1 MTRVYHARVGRPALA
16 LLLAL
21 AACRSTAAF
30 DEPHVLR
37 LDPPL
42 PSDVGEVAGVLVEPL
57 FESPLQSASLVTVV
71 EPLPPHYHAHH
82 EETVIVVAGT
92 GRMWID
98 DVAFVMEPGLVVH
111 IPKGSVHSVEPDG
124 ALTALTIFTPPF
136 DGKDRVFLEP

>member
-1 MTRVYHARVGRPALA
+1 MGRPAALA

-21 AACRSTAAF
+21 AACRTATF

-37 LDPPL
+37 LDPP
-42 PSDVGEVAGVLVEPL
+42 PTDRIEGILVEEL
-57 FESPLQSASLVTVV
+57 FVTPTHSASLVTVV
-71 EPLPPHYHAHH
+71 APLPPHYHARH
-82 EETVIVVAGT
+82 EETVVIVAGT

-111 IPKGSVHSVEPDG
+111 VPMGSVHSIEPDG

-136 DGKDRVFLEP
+136 DGVDRVLLEP